1 MDENN
6 NMEIIEALK
15 KSIPYLRQL
24 TKDDLTVTLFIDG
37 KCDSC
42 FCDPGSDAGV
52 QPGFDM
58 SHDPGLIEVT
68 RTGMPKHNV
77 LPRELFHKAIEG
89 EIVPVKNNRGEVIA
103 VLTSGYDT
111 ENQFQVEASSSALSD
126 SINNINDSISQI
138 ADGSMN
144 LTDLLNKI
152 QTFSED
158 ITKEIKNITDVVN
171 SIQKSAG
178 QSNILALNASIE
190 AARAGDAGRG
200 FSVVASE
207 MGKFAKNNS
216 QDAKTI
222 SDKLTKMFE
231 YINMLSEHVNNA
243 NEISCTQ
250 SAEVQDITASIE
262 TISKNAQELNELA
275 KN

>member
-1 MDENN
+1 MNF
-6 NMEIIEALK
+6 L
-15 KSIPYLRQL
+15 Q
-24 TKDDLTVTLFIDG
+24 
-37 KCDSC
+37 
-42 FCDPGSDAGV
+42 
-52 QPGFDM
+52 
-58 SHDPGLIEVT
+58 
-68 RTGMPKHNV
+68 
-77 LPRELFHKAIEG
+77 
-89 EIVPVKNNRGEVIA
+89 
-103 VLTSGYDT
+103 
-111 ENQFQVEASSSALSD
+111 
-126 SINNINDSISQI
+126 INNINDSISQI